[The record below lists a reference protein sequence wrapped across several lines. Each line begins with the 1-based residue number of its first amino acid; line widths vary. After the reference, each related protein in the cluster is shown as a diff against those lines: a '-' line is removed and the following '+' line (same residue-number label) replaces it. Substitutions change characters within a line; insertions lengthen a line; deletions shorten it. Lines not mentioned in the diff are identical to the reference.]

1 MIKSQVIFSR
11 CRPIGNLWQVS
22 LVVGIAC
29 LLTGGVYGQDE
40 KETQESSVE
49 VSPELR
55 KKYDAFE
62 KMVSG
67 TKLVGSF
74 TIVGQE
80 SGKLQKEEYFIK
92 SVRKLPEGDLWMF
105 RARVKYG
112 ENDYTVPLPLEV
124 KWAGDTPMITLTDF
138 KILGQG
144 PFSAR
149 VVFHQGKYAGTWSH
163 GDVGGHLF
171 GTIAPLSPE
180 EKDAS

>member
-1 MIKSQVIFSR
+1 MKGQVTFSPFR
-11 CRPIGNLWQVS
+11 VTGNRWQVS
-22 LVVGIAC
+22 LVLGMVC
-29 LLTGGVYGQDE
+29 LLAEGVYGQDAE
-40 KETQESSVE
+40 APRESPIE
-49 VSPELR
+49 VSPELQ
-55 KKYDAFE
+55 KKYDSFE

-74 TIVGQE
+74 TIAGRD

-112 ENDYTVPLPLEV
+112 DNDYTVPLPLEV

-163 GDVGGHLF
+163 GEVGGHLF
-171 GTIAPLSPE
+171 GVVEPLSPE
-180 EKDAS
+180 EKDAP